1 VDELSKM
8 DEDFEHF
15 LDTMG
20 PATSR
25 RRVPVAQ
32 VARYRGRLPD
42 QLLAYWK
49 EYGWCGHAD
58 GLFWTVDPQ
67 PYEPVARAWLD
78 ATPFGAEDEYHVIA
92 RSAFGDI
99 YLLGGACGRKLHIIA
114 PDATMMPPGRMQS
127 DGDRGVRAFF
137 RSRRHAACD
146 LTDADG
152 NDLFARALARLGPLA
167 HDEMYGF
174 VPALAFG
181 GPATLDRLRKVN
193 AVEHLL
199 LLARLEPLQILPS
212 LSF

>member
-1 VDELSKM
+1 MCARPKKGSRWCSHRLCTRMSR
-8 DEDFEHF
+8 
-15 LDTMG
+15 TT
-20 PATSR
+20 TSPPHGSGGGSGVLCGFAAGSR
-25 RRVPVAQ
+25 TAKS
-32 VARYRGRLPD
+32 AAPD
-42 QLLAYWK
+42 ASESVTSYP
-49 EYGWCGHAD
+49 D
-58 GLFWTVDPQ
+58 
-67 PYEPVARAWLD
+67 
-78 ATPFGAEDEYHVIA
+78 VIA

-99 YLLGGACGRKLHIIA
+99 YLLGGARGRKLHIIA
-114 PDATMMPPGRMQS
+114 PDATMMPPGRMQP

-152 NDLFARALARLGPLA
+152 NDLFARALARLGPLR

-181 GPATLDRLRKVN
+181 GPATLDRLQKVN

-199 LLARLEPLQILPS
+199 LLAGLEPLQVLPS